1 MENEEVKKVVRESYA
16 KIAKSSSGCSCGC
29 GAKKEQER
37 IAEEIGYSKED
48 IEKFA
53 QANLGL
59 GCGNPVAM
67 AEMKEGDTVLDLGSG
82 AGFDCFLA
90 ARRVKETGKVIG
102 VDMVPEMLEKAR
114 KNREVYGY
122 ENVEFKAG
130 EIEDL
135 PVEDES
141 VDIVISNCVINL
153 SPDKDKVF
161 DEAYRVLKSGGKMF
175 VSDIVLL
182 EELPEEVKNNKELL
196 SGCVA
201 GALLKENYI
210 GKIKNAGFEVEVLS
224 EDKDI
229 SKKQY
234 SGMPLES
241 LKVKAVKR

>member
-1 MENEEVKKVVRESYA
+1 MQKDEVKKIVKESYT
-16 KIAKSSSGCSCGC
+16 KIAKGSGCSCC

-37 IAEEIGYSKED
+37 IAEEIGYAKDD
-48 IEKFA
+48 IAKFSE
-53 QANLGL
+53 ANLGL

-67 AEMKEGDTVLDLGSG
+67 AEMKEGDMVLDLGSG

-90 ARRVKETGKVIG
+90 ARRVNETGKVIG
-102 VDMVPEMLEKAR
+102 VDMVPEMVAKAKANGEK
-114 KNREVYGY
+114 YGY
-122 ENVEFKAG
+122 ANVEFKLG
-130 EIEDL
+130 EIESL
-135 PVEDES
+135 PVEDNS

-161 DEAYRVLKSGGKMF
+161 AEAYRVLKSGGKMF

-182 EELPEEVKNNKELL
+182 RELPEEIKNNKELL

-201 GALLKENYI
+201 GALLKDDYI
-210 GKIKNAGFEVEVLS
+210 SKIEKAGFAAEVLS

-241 LKVKAVKR
+241 LKIKAIK

>member
-1 MENEEVKKVVRESYA
+1 MQKDEVKKIVKESYT
-16 KIAKSSSGCSCGC
+16 KIAKGSGCSCC
-29 GAKKEQER
+29 GAKQEQER

-48 IEKFA
+48 IGKFSE
-53 QANLGL
+53 ANLGL

-67 AEMKEGDTVLDLGSG
+67 AEMKAGDVVLDLGSG

-90 ARRVKETGKVIG
+90 ARKVEETGKVIG
-102 VDMVPEMLEKAR
+102 VDMVPEMVAKAKANAEKYS
-114 KNREVYGY
+114 YG
-122 ENVEFKAG
+122 NVEFKLG
-130 EIEDL
+130 EIESL
-135 PVEDES
+135 PVENDS

-161 DEAYRVLKSGGKMF
+161 DEAFRVLKNGGKMF

-182 EELPEEVKNNKELL
+182 QELPEEIKNNNELL

-201 GALLKENYI
+201 GALLKDDYI
-210 GKIKNAGFEVEVLS
+210 AKIKNAGFAVEVLS
-224 EDKDI
+224 EDVDI

-241 LKVKAVKR
+241 LKIKAIKE

>member
-1 MENEEVKKVVRESYA
+1 MQKDEVKKIVKESYA
-16 KIAKSSSGCSCGC
+16 KIAKGKGCSCGC

-48 IEKFA
+48 IGKFA
-53 QANLGL
+53 EANLGL

-90 ARRVKETGKVIG
+90 ARRVKEAGKVIG
-102 VDMVPEMLEKAR
+102 VDMVPEMLEKA
-114 KNREVYGY
+114 KANGKVYGY
-122 ENVEFKAG
+122 ENVEFKLG
-130 EIEDL
+130 EIENL
-135 PVEDES
+135 PVENDC
-141 VDIVISNCVINL
+141 VDIIISNCVINL

-161 DEAYRVLKSGGKMF
+161 GEAHRVLKSGGKMF

-182 EELPEEVKNNKELL
+182 EELSEEIKNNKELL

-201 GALLKENYI
+201 GALLKSDYI
-210 GKIKNAGFEVEVLS
+210 SKMEKAGFAVEVLS

-241 LKVKAVKR
+241 LKVKAVKK

>member
-1 MENEEVKKVVRESYA
+1 MKKDEIKEIVKDSYA
-16 KIAKSSSGCSCGC
+16 RIAKGSGCSCC

-48 IEKFA
+48 IAKFSE
-53 QANLGL
+53 ANLGL

-90 ARRVKETGKVIG
+90 ARMVKNLGKVVG
-102 VDMVPEMLEKAR
+102 VDMVAEMVEKA
-114 KNREVYGY
+114 KANAEKYGY
-122 ENVEFKAG
+122 KNVEFRLG
-130 EIEDL
+130 EIENL
-135 PVEDES
+135 PLENETA
-141 VDIVISNCVINL
+141 DIIISNCVINL

-161 DEAYRVLKSGGKMF
+161 EESYRVLKSGGKMF

-182 EELPEEVKNNKELL
+182 QELPEEIKNNKELL

-201 GALLKENYI
+201 GALLKDDYI
-210 GKIKNAGFEVEVLS
+210 SKMEKAGFEVEVLS

-241 LKVKAVKR
+241 LKVKAIKK